1 MSRERLQLCCGL
13 QCTDRLHPNGPR
25 QRQKLKTAAL
35 KLLWFAVGID
45 SVQCENAA
53 QAALHAAIWPLL
65 RLEDGHVLATLS
77 AIVLVL
83 CEERTRLAISGVF
96 GAGKTRS
103 AAVLLAGLLVFDPSL
118 KLMVFTKENIAA
130 HAVAEHLVSLQMP
143 DYIQEKMG
151 RLVGYYEQN
160 RKGSYT
166 PLDILPS
173 NRNQVLRQKSLLI
186 GCGGGFQQECS
197 QQFSPVAD
205 WMGSIDLF
213 LEDEGQQYG
222 NMEEAATVAR
232 TPATCLEVWSGDH
245 RQTPGRLKK
254 SQEAKAFRKK
264 LTKRPLALRCQTKY
278 VQAHDLEKIVLRYLD
293 CPKESFAWKL
303 RQLLIDGSSA
313 IDPAV
318 GQFWHEHFGD
328 SPPCLSTEIQ
338 RAAYVI
344 LWMGLRGEREGLP
357 SMLATSF
364 AEAAGVSGRQK
375 WGLVLSSSARV
386 SLVTYQTVVGVRYPE
401 LVTYNGTQWTF
412 GKYVQQES
420 PLPGG
425 FLPIFWD
432 VPRANIHA
440 VEDIGAVVDWLLE
453 RCDFQPD
460 AKSNLAVLHNRN
472 DMTNLFRA
480 SNWVSSSNDS
490 IVSRGVTTCAGM
502 TAHTVLLAQTKVG
515 FLTGGRKKSFRL
527 LSEDEQMVQL
537 EEAYARATVAIT
549 RARSLCLIMGPLDM
563 KGLLG
568 AATVMG
574 TLMYGAGHVWEG
586 QAHFYLHDGELSS
599 APSDETFIRMLRQNC
614 SLTGPHFPPRQLW
627 RHCKTM
633 SRTTTRF
640 GGCTSLLWTCGG
652 LGSTTL
658 HEPRQSLINFGIFLI
673 VMPRTA

>member
-1 MSRERLQLCCGL
+1 MPRERLRLCCGL

-25 QRQKLKTAAL
+25 QRQKLYTAAL

-53 QAALHAAIWPLL
+53 QVALHAAIRPLL

-77 AIVLVL
+77 AIVLAL
-83 CEERTRLAISGVF
+83 CEGRTGLAISGVF

-103 AAVLLAGLLVFDPSL
+103 AAGLLVFDPSL
-118 KLMVFTKENIAA
+118 KLMVLTKENIAA
-130 HAVAEHLVSLQMP
+130 HAVAEHLVSLQIP

-173 NRNQVLRQKSLLI
+173 NRNQVLRQNLLI

-245 RQTPGRLKK
+245 RQTPGGLKK

-264 LTKRPLALRCQTKY
+264 LTKRPLAVRGQTQY
-278 VQAHDLEKIVLRYLD
+278 VQAHDFEKIVLRYLD

-303 RQLLIDGSSA
+303 RQLLIGGSSA

-386 SLVTYQTVVGVRYPE
+386 SQVTYQTVVGVRYPE
-401 LVTYNGTQWTF
+401 LVTYNGTQWKF

-440 VEDIGAVVDWLLE
+440 VVDWLLE

-460 AKSNLAVLHNRN
+460 AKSNLAVLHKRN

-515 FLTGGRKKSFRL
+515 F
-527 LSEDEQMVQL
+527 
-537 EEAYARATVAIT
+537 
-549 RARSLCLIMGPLDM
+549 
-563 KGLLG
+563 
-568 AATVMG
+568 
-574 TLMYGAGHVWEG
+574 
-586 QAHFYLHDGELSS
+586 
-599 APSDETFIRMLRQNC
+599 
-614 SLTGPHFPPRQLW
+614 
-627 RHCKTM
+627 
-633 SRTTTRF
+633 
-640 GGCTSLLWTCGG
+640 
-652 LGSTTL
+652 
-658 HEPRQSLINFGIFLI
+658 
-673 VMPRTA
+673 

>member
-1 MSRERLQLCCGL
+1 M
-13 QCTDRLHPNGPR
+13 
-25 QRQKLKTAAL
+25 
-35 KLLWFAVGID
+35 
-45 SVQCENAA
+45 
-53 QAALHAAIWPLL
+53 
-65 RLEDGHVLATLS
+65 
-77 AIVLVL
+77 
-83 CEERTRLAISGVF
+83 
-96 GAGKTRS
+96 
-103 AAVLLAGLLVFDPSL
+103 
-118 KLMVFTKENIAA
+118 
-130 HAVAEHLVSLQMP
+130 SLQMP
-143 DYIQEKMG
+143 DYIH
-151 RLVGYYEQN
+151 
-160 RKGSYT
+160 
-166 PLDILPS
+166 
-173 NRNQVLRQKSLLI
+173 RNQVLRQKSLLI

-222 NMEEAATVAR
+222 NMEEAASVAR
-232 TPATCLEVWSGDH
+232 TPDTCLEVWSGDH
-245 RQTPGRLKK
+245 RQTPGGLKN

-264 LTKRPLALRCQTKY
+264 LTKRPLALRCQTLY

-303 RQLLIDGSSA
+303 RQLLIDGYSA

-338 RAAYVI
+338 RAAYTI
-344 LWMGLRGEREGLP
+344 LWIGLRGEREGLP
-357 SMLATSF
+357 CMLATTF
-364 AEAAGVSGRQK
+364 PEAAGVSGPQK

-386 SLVTYQTVVGVRYPE
+386 SQVTYQTVVGVRYPE
-401 LVTYNGTQWTF
+401 LVTYNGTQWQF

-453 RCDFQPD
+453 RRDFQPD

-586 QAHFYLHDGELSS
+586 QAHFYLHDGELSCS
-599 APSDETFIRMLRQNC
+599 PPDGTFIHMLQQNC
-614 SLTGPHFPPRQLW
+614 ILAGPHFPPPAIVEALQDYVTHYYKVRRLHLIVVDLWRPWKYNTDCAKAITDQLW
-627 RHCKTM
+627 HISHCDDTHRVSPFRPDGPKPPLSMPSICIWLLFGLKGKGIHMHYWTPLQM
-633 SRTTTRF
+633 TRF
-640 GGCTSLLWTCGG
+640 L
-652 LGSTTL
+652 
-658 HEPRQSLINFGIFLI
+658 
-673 VMPRTA
+673 